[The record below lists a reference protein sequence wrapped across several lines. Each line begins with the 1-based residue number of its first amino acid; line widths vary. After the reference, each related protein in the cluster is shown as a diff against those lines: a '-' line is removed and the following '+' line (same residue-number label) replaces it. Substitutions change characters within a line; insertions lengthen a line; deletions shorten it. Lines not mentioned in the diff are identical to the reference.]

1 MNISRRSF
9 IESMS
14 AFGAVSAF
22 AGIGCS
28 AKMAQVK
35 KPQIALQLYSIGAY
49 TKKVGLEKTLEE
61 VAKIGF
67 KAVEF
72 AGYHNFTAKQIK
84 KMLDDNGLK
93 ACGTHLERKSF
104 SPANIDSTLDFEL
117 EYGNNYVCCPG
128 GGNVPP
134 NCTWKGTGT
143 PDKEWMDK
151 LCAYYDKA
159 AETAAKKGCLI
170 ALHNHMWE
178 HQLKMSDGTTYWDY
192 FFSNTSNLVQM
203 EQDVGWT
210 TCAGVDPCEQ
220 FRKYPGRSRN
230 IHAKENGMGK
240 NVTKFDAILGKP
252 GSGAVGVDWNAV
264 IDEAVK
270 QGSEYLVVECERHRD
285 SLFAVKPSFEFLKS
299 KGL

>member
-35 KPQIALQLYSIGAY
+35 KPQIALQLYPIGAY

-104 SPANIDSTLDFEL
+104 SPANIDSTLDFAPAAC
-117 EYGNNYVCCPG
+117 GRKITAASTSKAKPAKWWTNGCMWAWTTRNG
-128 GGNVPP
+128 WTSFAHITTRPP
-134 NCTWKGTGT
+134 K
-143 PDKEWMDK
+143 PPRK
-151 LCAYYDKA
+151 KA
-159 AETAAKKGCLI
+159 A
-170 ALHNHMWE
+170 
-178 HQLKMSDGTTYWDY
+178 
-192 FFSNTSNLVQM
+192 
-203 EQDVGWT
+203 
-210 TCAGVDPCEQ
+210 
-220 FRKYPGRSRN
+220 
-230 IHAKENGMGK
+230 
-240 NVTKFDAILGKP
+240 
-252 GSGAVGVDWNAV
+252 
-264 IDEAVK
+264 
-270 QGSEYLVVECERHRD
+270 
-285 SLFAVKPSFEFLKS
+285 
-299 KGL
+299 